1 MEVFQQ
7 ELAYI
12 FNAFVGIFV
21 IVDPFAVIPVY
32 ISLTKDFPLA
42 QEQAHVRRKATLI
55 AWVILITFALS
66 GMAIFKVFGI
76 TLPAFQI
83 AGGIL
88 LLKFGLAQL
97 SDSRDRVNPEE
108 KRESK
113 DRDDISVF
121 PLAIPLLAGPGS
133 ISTVVLYSSKAH
145 GEIRMIS
152 LVVAITAALLSCLV
166 ILKMARYLYRYL
178 GKTGLNL
185 MTKLMGILLTAI
197 AVQFIING
205 LKQVVDTFL

>member
-1 MEVFQQ
+1 MDILQQ
-7 ELAYI
+7 ELTYI
-12 FNAFVGIFV
+12 FNAFVAIFV

-32 ISLTKDFPLA
+32 MSLTQDIHNPK
-42 QEQAHVRRKATLI
+42 EHNHVRLKASLI
-55 AWVILITFALS
+55 ALAILCTFAAS
-66 GMAIFKVFGI
+66 GMAIFRVFGI

-97 SDSRDRVNPEE
+97 SDNRNRVSSEE
-108 KRESK
+108 KIESI

-133 ISTVVLYSSKAH
+133 ISTVVLYSSKAASD
-145 GEIRMIS
+145 IRIIS
-152 LVVAITAALLSCLV
+152 LLLAITLAILCCFL
-166 ILKMARYLYRYL
+166 ILKMSNLLYKIL

-185 MTKLMGILLTAI
+185 LTKLMGILLTAI
-197 AVQFIING
+197 AIQFIING
-205 LKQVVDTFL
+205 LTAVVRSFL